1 MYKLYYDE
9 AMDVPISQFRR
20 DLFRLV
26 ERSAE
31 GEPLYITHRGRRF
44 RVVPEEPARSGL
56 EALTPLEIVN
66 PKGPDLEDPA
76 WKEEMIREWESD
88 WSEL

>member
-1 MYKLYYDE
+1 
-9 AMDVPISQFRR
+9 MDVPISQFRR

-31 GEPLYITHRGRRF
+31 GEAVYITHRGRRF
-44 RVVPEEPARSGL
+44 RVVPDEPTRTGL
-56 EALTPLEIVN
+56 EALTPLQIVN
-66 PKGPDLEDPA
+66 PTGPDLEDPG
-76 WKEEMIREWESD
+76 WKEEMMREMIGEWESD

>member
-1 MYKLYYDE
+1 
-9 AMDVPISQFRR
+9 MDVSISQFRR
-20 DLFRLV
+20 DLFKLV

-31 GEPLYITHRGRRF
+31 GETVYVTHRGQRF
-44 RVVPEEPARSGL
+44 RIVPEVSARKGL
-56 EALTPLEIVN
+56 NALTPLEIVN

-76 WKEEMIREWESD
+76 WKEEMVREWERD

>member
-1 MYKLYYDE
+1 MYMVYDI
-9 AMDVPISQFRR
+9 AMDIPISQFRR

-31 GEPLYITHRGRRF
+31 GEPVYITHRGRRF
-44 RVVPEEPARSGL
+44 RVVPDEPARTGL
-56 EALTPLEIVN
+56 EALTPLVIVN
-66 PKGPDLEDPA
+66 PTGPDLEDSG
-76 WKEEMIREWESD
+76 WKEDMIREWESD

>member
-1 MYKLYYDE
+1 ME
-9 AMDVPISQFRR
+9 VPISKFRR

-26 ERSAE
+26 DQSMA
-31 GEPLYITHRGRRF
+31 GETVYITYRGQRF
-44 RVVPEEPARSGL
+44 RVVPETTQGTGL
-56 EALTPLEIVN
+56 QALTPLQIVN

-88 WSEL
+88 WSDL

>member
-1 MYKLYYDE
+1 ME
-9 AMDVPISQFRR
+9 VPISQFRR
-20 DLFRLV
+20 DLFKLV

-31 GEPLYITHRGRRF
+31 GEAVYVTHRGQRF
-44 RVVPEEPARSGL
+44 RLAPDSPPRKGL
-56 EALTPLEIVN
+56 DALTPLEIVN

-76 WKEEMIREWESD
+76 WKEGMIREWERD

>member
-1 MYKLYYDE
+1 MHYNA
-9 AMDVPISQFRR
+9 AMDVPISRFRR
-20 DLFRLV
+20 DLFRMI

-44 RVVPEEPARSGL
+44 RVVPEEAARSGL
-56 EALTPLEIVN
+56 EALTALKIVN
-66 PKGPDLEDPA
+66 PTGPDIEDPA

>member
-1 MYKLYYDE
+1 MYKVCYHNVME
-9 AMDVPISQFRR
+9 VPISQFRR
-20 DLFRLV
+20 DLFRLI

-31 GEPLYITHRGRRF
+31 GEPLWVTHRGRRF
-44 RVVPEEPARSGL
+44 RVIPETAPRRGL
-56 EALTPLEIVN
+56 EALTSLRIVN

-76 WKEEMIREWESD
+76 WKEEMIREWESN

>member
-1 MYKLYYDE
+1 ME
-9 AMDVPISQFRR
+9 VPISQFRR

-26 ERSAE
+26 ERASE
-31 GEPLYITHRGRRF
+31 GEPLTITHRGRRF
-44 RVVPEEPARSGL
+44 RVVPDLPTQKGL

-66 PKGPDLEDPA
+66 RKGPDLDDPT